1 MMLNTNPFF
10 RKLHQSEFVRNVGT
24 LLTGTAIA
32 QAIPVLLS
40 PVLSRLYTPDDFGI
54 LALFMAISIVI
65 SVIATGRY
73 ELAIMLPEEK
83 RDATN
88 LMALAVLL
96 TIGTSILTLILVL
109 ILKGF
114 IAGFF
119 DEPGIEN
126 WLYFIPL
133 VVFFTGIYNTF
144 NYWSTRHKTFKRNAA
159 ARISQ
164 SSAMVGTNLGM
175 GFAGSGA
182 IGLVAGYI
190 LGQAI
195 AASVLAWKTLQ
206 KFPELTKDISRYLIK
221 SNAMKYRNF
230 LRINTPHAF
239 IGSLQDHGIVYV
251 IMAFF
256 NKAILGSYSFA
267 FRLVTA
273 PASLIGSSI
282 YQVFYQKATTAL
294 QDGQEIQPM
303 VLRIYRNLFVIGLPI
318 FAILFFWGPPI
329 FGFVFGEEW
338 IMAGEIAAIIA
349 PWLFL
354 NFIATPVSCITVIMN
369 KQWQGMLLSVA
380 DITMKVI
387 AIAIGGMHDDVY
399 LTFTLMSILCGTLLI
414 FSLFLFYRWA
424 GIKQTTAY

>member
-10 RKLHQSEFVRNVGT
+10 KKLHRSEFLRNVGT
-24 LLTGTAIA
+24 LMSGTAIA
-32 QAIPVLLS
+32 QAIPILVS
-40 PVLSRLYTPDDFGI
+40 PILSRLYTPDDFGI

-73 ELAIMLPEEK
+73 ELAIMLPEDK
-83 RDATN
+83 RDASN
-88 LMALAVLL
+88 ILALSVILTVFTSIITLVLVLL
-96 TIGTSILTLILVL
+96 
-109 ILKGF
+109 LKGI

-119 DEPGIEN
+119 DDPGIES

-133 VVFFTGIYNTF
+133 VVFFTGLYNTF

-159 ARISQ
+159 SRISQ
-164 SSAMVGTNLGM
+164 STVMVGTNLGM
-175 GFAGSGA
+175 GFAKYGA
-182 IGLVAGYI
+182 AGLIAGYI
-190 LGQAI
+190 AGQIVATT
-195 AASVLAWKTLQ
+195 VLAWKTL
-206 KFPELTKDISRYLIK
+206 KNYSELSRDISRHLIIA
-221 SNAMKYRNF
+221 NAKKYRNF
-230 LRINTPHAF
+230 PRINTPHAF

-282 YQVFYQKATTAL
+282 YQVFYQKATTAVQEG
-294 QDGQEIQPM
+294 QDIQAM

-318 FAILFFWGPPI
+318 FAILFFFGPPI
-329 FGFVFGEEW
+329 FSFVFGENW
-338 IMAGEIAAIIA
+338 VMAGEIAQIIA

-369 KQWQGMLLSVA
+369 KQWQGMMLSIA
-380 DITMKVI
+380 DLGLKVT
-387 AIAIGGMHDDVY
+387 AIVIGGIKGDVY
-399 LTFTLMSILCGTLLI
+399 LTFMLMSIFCGTLLI
-414 FSLFLFYRWA
+414 FSLFLFYKFA
-424 GIKQTTAY
+424 GSKVRSAY

>member
-1 MMLNTNPFF
+1 MLNTNPFF

-83 RDATN
+83 RDASN
-88 LMALAVLL
+88 LLALAV
-96 TIGTSILTLILVL
+96 ILTLLTSLVTFVLVL
-109 ILKGF
+109 VFKGF

-119 DEPGIEN
+119 DDPGIEN

-133 VVFFTGIYNTF
+133 VVLFTGVYNTF

-164 SSAMVGTNLGM
+164 STAMVGTNLGM
-175 GFAGSGA
+175 GFAGTGA
-182 IGLVAGYI
+182 IGLVSGYI
-190 LGQAI
+190 LGQGF
-195 AASVLAWKTLQ
+195 AATVLAWKTL
-206 KFPELTKDISRYLIK
+206 KKLPGLMHDVSGHLIRQ
-221 SNAMKYRNF
+221 NAVKYRNF

-273 PASLIGSSI
+273 PAALIGSSI
-282 YQVFYQKATTAL
+282 YQVFYQRATRAL
-294 QDGQEIQPM
+294 QEGQDIQPM

-318 FAILFFWGPPI
+318 FAVLFFWGPPI
-329 FGFVFGEEW
+329 FAFVFGEEW
-338 IMAGEIAAIIA
+338 TMAGEIASIIA

-369 KQWQGMLLSVA
+369 KQWQGMMLSIA
-380 DITMKVI
+380 DIALKVT
-387 AIAIGGMHDDVY
+387 AIAIGGAKGDVY
-399 LTFTLMSILCGTLLI
+399 LTFILMSILCGTLLI
-414 FSLFLFYRWA
+414 FSLFLFYKFA
-424 GIKQTTAY
+424 GIKQTSAY